1 VFQEALNEVPKSGEV
16 WCEGARLA
24 IHRGDL
30 QQARKF
36 LDFSLHFTP
45 QYGDSL
51 IEYLRL
57 EMLEGTKNIEDSK
70 LFQVCDLYAA
80 FLFSFSHRLTACLRM
95 GQICAAAE
103 PDYGPVWAYCK
114 QHPLDSGVHNLF
126 VNAARILRD
135 LDFHNMD
142 ISMWI
147 ATRDFNALS
156 FAERRK
162 IAFA

>member
-57 EMLEGTKNIEDSK
+57 EMLEGTTDIEDSK
-70 LFQVCDLYAA
+70 LFQV
-80 FLFSFSHRLTACLRM
+80 RLN
-95 GQICAAAE
+95 G
-103 PDYGPVWAYCK
+103 
-114 QHPLDSGVHNLF
+114 F
-126 VNAARILRD
+126 VA
-135 LDFHNMD
+135 
-142 ISMWI
+142 SVG
-147 ATRDFNALS
+147 
-156 FAERRK
+156 RK
-162 IAFA
+162 